1 MGGALSAL
9 PIVSAGNFCCCMWVV
24 AGGAVAAYLL
34 QQNQA
39 EPIDPG
45 DGALVG
51 LFAGIIGTFV
61 YLVIAVPLSILTAPI
76 ERQLMERLFERLGN
90 LPPNFREYADF
101 ASNPFARA
109 IAIFIDFGF
118 RLIVGAIFSPLGG
131 LLGAVFFRKKSA
143 PPLPPTTDLP
153 PSI

>member
-1 MGGALSAL
+1 
-9 PIVSAGNFCCCMWVV
+9 
-24 AGGAVAAYLL
+24 
-34 QQNQA
+34 
-39 EPIDPG
+39 
-45 DGALVG
+45 
-51 LFAGIIGTFV
+51 
-61 YLVIAVPLSILTAPI
+61 
-76 ERQLMERLFERLGN
+76 MERLFERLGN

-109 IAIFIDFGF
+109 IAIFLDFGF